1 MDPSLLC
8 LLLAMEFHLKT
19 NKEDSWV
26 VLVKAQMRQDGQ
38 DLRNLSPSPPNSSS
52 IYFLD
57 G

>member
-8 LLLAMEFHLKT
+8 LLLAREFHLKT

-38 DLRNLSPSPPNSSS
+38 ALRNLLPSPPNSSS